1 VILPMKKETTS
12 SSNFLYPA
20 LGAALAG
27 LVGSAEIG
35 RRLFRR
41 SQLFRPERE
50 PVLNW
55 NPRDYG
61 LHPDRVEELSFNG
74 SGVDLYGWYCRAES
88 PVASFLFCHGQSGN
102 LTWTARGVADL
113 VEAGFNV
120 FTFDYRGYG
129 RSSGR
134 PTIRGVV
141 RDAIAAA
148 NEHDRLRP
156 PEIPSIMWGY
166 SLGGAIGAQA
176 FVSHDFEGLVLQS
189 TFTTLRS
196 IARSAFPD
204 WPLHLLAGSIFDTV
218 SIVRELDVPV
228 LIIHG
233 EQDETVPLEM
243 GQLLH
248 ESCASSEFEI
258 IRQGSHLDL
267 FEVAGP
273 ELCRITEAFVNRV
286 LEKRGDDIDPREVA

>member
-1 VILPMKKETTS
+1 MKKETTS
-12 SSNFLYPA
+12 NLFYPA
-20 LGAALAG
+20 LGAAFAG

-41 SQLFRPERE
+41 SQLFLPERE
-50 PVLNW
+50 PVLSW
-55 NPRDYG
+55 KPQDYG
-61 LHPDRVEELSFNG
+61 LDPDRVEELRFDG
-74 SGVDLYGWYCRAES
+74 SGVDLHGWYCRAEN

-102 LTWTARGVADL
+102 LTWTATGVADL
-113 VEAGFNV
+113 VSSGFNV

-129 RSSGR
+129 QSSGR
-134 PTIRGVV
+134 PSIRGVI
-141 RDAIAAA
+141 RDAVAAA
-148 NEHDRLRP
+148 NAHDRLRP
-156 PEIPSIMWGY
+156 YEIPSIMWGY

-176 FVSHDFEGLVLQS
+176 FLSHDFEGLVLQS

-196 IARSAFPD
+196 IARNAFPS

-218 SIVRELDVPV
+218 SVVRELDVPV

-248 ESCASSEFEI
+248 DSCSSSEFEI
-258 IRQGSHLDL
+258 IRQGSHVDL

-273 ELCRITEAFVNRV
+273 EICRIVETFVDRV
-286 LEKRGDDIDPREVA
+286 LEKRGDLDPQEVA